1 MNLHPSHYIDSMFQ
15 GFHHVRAAAGRGH
28 VSGAAAGPGRVR
40 RAVAV
45 RARAA
50 VSARDVQPRHR
61 AAQHSSR

>member
-1 MNLHPSHYIDSMFQ
+1 MLQ